1 MSKVFAM
8 YREKVIEILLKN
20 KDLNDTQVAKRVID
34 QVSDLGEEHS
44 HFVTLRKQIGR
55 NRKAIL
61 DEHEGVYTASE
72 NIDVPNSSMKHLWF
86 KTKEILAF
94 VKNPNYVDIEEQ
106 AIKDIDFK
114 AFYVDDYKPII
125 VEKKKKKKGFFDRL
139 VYTDTHVGMNVNP
152 EGNSLYG
159 GKWDAEELFER
170 LKIIINHVVKHQKSN
185 ILYIDDLGDFMDGLD
200 GQTARKGHDLPQN
213 MTDQEA
219 FDAGMRFKVQMLDEL
234 MKYYDK
240 IYVHNICVDNHSAKF
255 GYFVNSAF
263 KEIAEMKY
271 PNNVVVENQRKFIGH
286 YSVGKFTFI
295 LTHGKDDKNLKF
307 GFKPKLDDVHEKKI
321 NEYIDV
327 NYLFK
332 HGIVIEFSKGDS
344 HQYLFD
350 STPSKFNYFNYPAL
364 SPSSDWVQTNF
375 SRGKSGFVFFNY
387 TEQEKETK
395 EFLFDWKKND

>member
-20 KDLNDTQVAKRVID
+20 KYLNDTQVAKRVID

-61 DEHEGVYTASE
+61 DEHEGVYNASE
-72 NIDVPNSSMKHLWF
+72 NIDVPNTSMKHLWF
-86 KTKEILAF
+86 KTKEISAF

-114 AFYVDDYKPII
+114 AFYIDEFKPVI
-125 VEKKKKKKGFFDRL
+125 VEKKKKKVGFFDRL
-139 VYTDTHVGMNVNP
+139 VYTDAHVGMNVNP

-185 ILYIDDLGDFMDGLD
+185 ILYIDDLGDFMDGWD

-213 MTDQEA
+213 MTNQEA
-219 FDAGMRFKVQMLDEL
+219 FDCGIRFKIQMVDEL

-240 IYVHNICVDNHSAKF
+240 IYVHNICVDNHSAAF
-255 GYFVNSAF
+255 GYVVNSAF
-263 KEIAEMKY
+263 KEISEMKY

-387 TEQEKETK
+387 SEQEKETK
-395 EFLFDWKKND
+395 EFLFDWKK